1 MYQVLVPIDENE
13 ERAAAQQK
21 TLLRL
26 ADEIGDL
33 RVDILHVYEEI
44 DVPAD
49 EAGSSYI
56 DDINENIKDF
66 QGLPGTVE
74 TVSTA
79 LTDAGANV
87 QIHDVS
93 GEPAVG
99 IIEIA
104 EEYDVDAIVIGTRR
118 RSPVGKVLFG
128 SVAQS
133 VILDSHRPVIVSNV

>member
-1 MYQVLVPIDENE
+1 MYQVLVPIDEDE
-13 ERAAAQQK
+13 ERASGQQE

-26 ADEIGDL
+26 AEEMDEL

-49 EAGSSYI
+49 EAGSYYI
-56 DDINENIKDF
+56 DKLNENIQDI
-66 QGLPGTVE
+66 QGLPETVE
-74 TVSTA
+74 TIASSLEA
-79 LTDAGANV
+79 ADANV
-87 QIHDVS
+87 QIHDVT

-99 IIEIA
+99 ILQIA
-104 EEYDVDAIVIGTRR
+104 DEYAVDAIVIGTRR

-133 VILDSHRPVIVSNV
+133 VILSSNCPVIVANG

>member
-1 MYQVLVPIDENE
+1 MYQVLVPMDDNE
-13 ERAAAQQK
+13 ERSAAQEQ

-26 ADEIGDL
+26 AEEVDEL

-44 DVPAD
+44 DVQAD
-49 EAGSSYI
+49 EAGSYYI
-56 DDINENIKDF
+56 DEINENIKEF
-66 QGLPGTVE
+66 QGLPDTVE
-74 TVSTA
+74 GVASS
-79 LTDAGANV
+79 LEDAGANV
-87 QIHDVS
+87 QIHDVT

-99 IIEIA
+99 IVEIS

-133 VILDSHRPVIVSNV
+133 VILDSHKPVIVANV